1 MTDSANS
8 RTAVRLGW
16 ILTGLVTL
24 TMIAN
29 GLFSIF
35 GESFAREALEQMVT
49 AGGFSMDKSAPL
61 GVIMLICGIV
71 YAIPRTAVLG
81 AILMTGFV
89 GGAICTEYRIGLVA
103 SASQLTNLALG
114 LMTWAG
120 LYCRDAKVRA
130 LLPFV
135 RAER

>member
-1 MTDSANS
+1 MVNSTNS

-16 ILTGLVTL
+16 VLSGLVVL
-24 TMIAN
+24 MMIAN

-35 GESFAREALEQMVT
+35 GASFAREALEQMVT

-61 GVIMLICGIV
+61 GFIMLICAIV

-89 GGAICTEYRIGLVA
+89 GGAIATEYRIGLVM
-103 SASQLTNLALG
+103 SGSQLTNLVLG
-114 LMTWAG
+114 LLTWGG
-120 LYCRDAKVRA
+120 LYLRDAKLRA

-135 RAER
+135 RDER